1 MISEKDLIEAIA
13 ECQGERNPNA
23 NTCIKLASYLTI
35 KKFLYPS
42 EDEEPT
48 QSYSYAMPAVIE
60 EDYYTNSE
68 FSQKVKEIGMDKAYP
83 VIDDLMSTLA
93 YINPKLY
100 DSVMRKLNSL

>member
-13 ECQGERNPNA
+13 ECQGERKPDA

-35 KKFLYPS
+35 KHFLYPS
-42 EDEEPT
+42 DVEEPIP
-48 QSYSYAMPAVIE
+48 SYSYAPAIID
-60 EDYYTNSE
+60 EDYYSNTD

-83 VIDDLMSTLA
+83 VIDDLISTLA

-100 DSVMRKLNSL
+100 ESVMRKLNSL